1 MQNTPD
7 PNTVLSAPPNK
18 ALFRTVMLAGS
29 VFFIPVL
36 IGTLVVLAGQRLLPS
51 SKSGTAADAAA
62 ALTAR
67 LHDGSAVS
75 VAQLTA
81 LRRDLRGAG
90 LPTDEADL
98 RLWAA
103 RATEPERLFR
113 VPPPDAGKRW
123 NWHLANDG
131 FYALAVAA
139 APDAAGRRA
148 VGLYDL
154 ASETWAWNSVLPWP
168 ETHEAPYVFDRRTI
182 VRYAK
187 NDTRF
192 ALEVDRDG
200 KIISIDKLGA
210 GAFAMPP
217 PARPDPRFP
226 GLTAVAARHN
236 VFFASDPQDGSLH
249 GYAGSSLPG
258 LRHAGPCDATTAFSG
273 NGLMKFSVVT
283 GIVTVADSL
292 TQTTLQTYRAWRAD
306 SDTVVNGTAASLDGS
321 NLVVSLTSTF
331 AGPPPV
337 KRDWSMSID
346 LYSGKGKTNTGD
358 QQPPVPERA
367 ASLTAVAARHNVFFA
382 SDPQDGSLHGY
393 ASSPLPGLRH
403 AGPCDA
409 TTAFSGN
416 GFMKFSVVT
425 GIVTVADSL
434 TLTTLQT
441 YKAWP
446 AESDT
451 TVRGMAAA
459 LDGSNLVVSLTS
471 MFAGTPPV
479 KRDWSMSIDLYSG
492 KGKTNTGDQ
501 QPPVPEHAASLT
513 TLSPDGKWRLTV
525 DADNALT
532 VTAENTKTPATTPAA
547 RVALAPLGLRAPIQ
561 SIAFL
566 EGGRHLLIRQRAEAW
581 LLDFTVARSY
591 GGLMARAATC
601 SKTISMDSYRVR
613 RETNGTEK
621 AGAKLATSAEGY
633 GISEDYD
640 ADELASDSFADA
652 TAPSYLL
659 LRTELLVANQAWGYA
674 AATLEEIARLQ
685 ASDLRAPQINP
696 LLFARCQI
704 LAGQDKKARTICR
717 DALRKLLQRPVVYD
731 SATGTTRS
739 PPNLEE
745 TDNRMIR
752 YHLQSILF
760 AK

>member
-7 PNTVLSAPPNK
+7 PNTVLSAPPHK

-103 RATEPERLFR
+103 RAAEPERLFR
-113 VPPPDAGKRW
+113 VPPPEAGKRW

-131 FYALAVAA
+131 LYALAVAA
-139 APDAAGRRA
+139 APDTAGRRT

-217 PARPDPRFP
+217 PARPDPRFS

-236 VFFASDPQDGSLH
+236 VFFASDPQDYSLH
-249 GYAGSSLPG
+249 GYASSPLPG

-283 GIVTVADSL
+283 GV
-292 TQTTLQTYRAWRAD
+292 
-306 SDTVVNGTAASLDGS
+306 
-321 NLVVSLTSTF
+321 
-331 AGPPPV
+331 
-337 KRDWSMSID
+337 
-346 LYSGKGKTNTGD
+346 
-358 QQPPVPERA
+358 
-367 ASLTAVAARHNVFFA
+367 
-382 SDPQDGSLHGY
+382 
-393 ASSPLPGLRH
+393 
-403 AGPCDA
+403 
-409 TTAFSGN
+409 
-416 GFMKFSVVT
+416 
-425 GIVTVADSL
+425 VTVADSL

-471 MFAGTPPV
+471 TFAGTPPV

-501 QPPVPEHAASLT
+501 QPPVPERAASLT
-513 TLSPDGKWRLTV
+513 ALSPDGKWRLTV

-532 VTAENTKTPATTPAA
+532 VTAENAKTPAATPAA
-547 RVALAPLGLRAPIQ
+547 RVALASLGLRAPVQ

-566 EGGRHLLIRQRAEAW
+566 EGGRHLLIRQRTEAW
-581 LLDFTVARSY
+581 LLDFTVARAY

-601 SKTISMDSYRVR
+601 SKTISQDSYRVR

-621 AGAKLATSAEGY
+621 AGAKLATAPEGY
-633 GISEDYD
+633 GISEDYE

-659 LRTELLVANQAWGYA
+659 MRAEMLVANQAWGYA
-674 AATLEEIARLQ
+674 AATLEETARLQ
-685 ASDLRAPQINP
+685 AHDLRAPQINP

-704 LAGQDKKARTICR
+704 LAGQDKKARAICR
-717 DALRKLLQRPVVYD
+717 DALRKLLQRPVMYD
-731 SATGTTRS
+731 SATGTTRA
-739 PPNLEE
+739 PPNIEE